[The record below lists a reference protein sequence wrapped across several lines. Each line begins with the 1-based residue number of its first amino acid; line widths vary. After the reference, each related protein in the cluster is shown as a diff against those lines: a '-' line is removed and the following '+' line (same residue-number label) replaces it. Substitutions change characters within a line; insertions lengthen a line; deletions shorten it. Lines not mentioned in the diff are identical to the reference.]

1 MQKCFYHAKT
11 DAATTCLGCKMPV
24 CGACQDAGKKG
35 FCESCMRKVAALG
48 EQITDTKKTGMVQS
62 SHKATMIKSAGRP
75 TSQKNVTYCFQHFDV
90 VAAGTCPTCTRA
102 FCQECLD
109 ESGSCTHCARQAEPA
124 PAVPARKSGGTGGL
138 PRTVAERPLAA
149 TAERPRPA
157 KPTALTPPAEPSGGL
172 MQPATFF
179 VIAIVVFLLIVA
191 YKLLS

>member
-24 CGACQDAGKKG
+24 CGACQDAGNKG
-35 FCESCMRKVAALG
+35 FCEACMKRVTALG
-48 EQITDTKKTGMVQS
+48 EQITDMKKTGMVQS
-62 SHKATMIKSAGRP
+62 SHKATMLKTAGRP

-90 VAAGTCPTCTRA
+90 IAAGTCPSCTRS

-109 ESGSCTHCARQAEPA
+109 GSGMCTHCARHATAPA
-124 PAVPARKSGGTGGL
+124 PPPRKSGGTGGL
-138 PRTVAERPLAA
+138 PRTVAERPATA

-157 KPTALTPPAEPSGGL
+157 KPAVAPPAEPAGGL

-179 VIAIVVFLLIVA
+179 IFAIVVFLLIVA
-191 YKLLS
+191 YKMLS